1 MQKYLK
7 YGLPLFSF
15 LIILFFANIFEDI
28 ITSFFAW
35 TYRLWF
41 DFFINSIGQELLRQ
55 VDINSVDGSLKFLTA
70 FVNLNDLNNIPV
82 RTTEIEIFNEI
93 ILPINLFISLS
104 IYFIHKRNIKVFL
117 IFLVVLIF
125 SLWLKNIAIIYDNF
139 NNPEYILKD
148 LIFPIKQLVYYFNSL
163 LTNVGT
169 TFGIMLSLIF
179 AIIFLVLNSK
189 IKDKLFS

>member
-7 YGLPLFSF
+7 YGLPIFSF
-15 LIILFFANIFEDI
+15 LIILLFANIFEDI
-28 ITSFFAW
+28 ITTFYAW
-35 TYRLWF
+35 TYRQWF

-70 FVNLNDLNNIPV
+70 FVSLNDLNNIPV

-93 ILPINLFISLS
+93 LLPINLFISLS
-104 IYFIHKRNIKVFL
+104 IYFINKRNIKVFL
-117 IFLVVLIF
+117 IYLVVLIF
-125 SLWLKNIAIIYDNF
+125 SLWMKNIAVIYDNF

-148 LIFPIKQLVYYFNSL
+148 LIFPIKQFVYYFNSL

>member
-7 YGLPLFSF
+7 YGLPIFSF

-28 ITSFFAW
+28 ITSLFAW

-55 VDINSVDGSLKFLTA
+55 VDINSVNGSLNFLTA

-104 IYFIHKRNIKVFL
+104 IYFINKRNIKVFL
-117 IFLVVLIF
+117 IYLVVLIF
-125 SLWLKNIAIIYDNF
+125 TLWMKNIAVIYDNF

-148 LIFPIKQLVYYFNSL
+148 LIFPIKQFVYYFNSL

-189 IKDKLFS
+189 IKEKLFS